1 MAARSD
7 LFVGWLPPVS
17 DGASLFN
24 SPQQL
29 RVIVSVIAC
38 SAVIL
43 VTCSL
48 AFLWL
53 RNAPLSRWKVWKQ
66 LRTSQALLA
75 KKQYAASLE
84 SSTAAASLAFD
95 QIGRDAMPRMSALL
109 LAAAARSL
117 MGEHEAALG
126 ALDDVEEAITRCH
139 GQTSAKLLPCLHARA
154 EVLMASRRAQLA
166 IAALDRVREIQR
178 IQRGDRNMAYATAC
192 YEQASALVRYAN
204 DAPTMVTAQRAALVE
219 RAVEL
224 VLERASNLIWTSALH
239 ASAHHGAL
247 PSPQV
252 LEASA
257 AATASFDAHEGDEL
271 AEALLGQILD
281 AGGGSGGVDETPPNR
296 LARLPAC
303 EPSIR
308 KLRAHLQDHFE
319 HFGGDE
325 RAGGAGDQSSTVDG
339 ASTSEADGE

>member
-17 DGASLFN
+17 NGASLFN
-24 SPQQL
+24 SGPQQL

-109 LAAAARSL
+109 LAAAAHSL

-224 VLERASNLIWTSALH
+224 VLE
-239 ASAHHGAL
+239 
-247 PSPQV
+247 
-252 LEASA
+252 ASA

>member
-17 DGASLFN
+17 NGASLFN
-24 SPQQL
+24 SGPQQL

-109 LAAAARSL
+109 LAAAAHSL

-178 IQRGDRNMAYATAC
+178 GNRSMAYATAC

-224 VLERASNLIWTSALH
+224 
-239 ASAHHGAL
+239 
-247 PSPQV
+247 V

>member
-24 SPQQL
+24 SGPQQL

-109 LAAAARSL
+109 LAAAAQSL

-224 VLERASNLIWTSALH
+224 VLE
-239 ASAHHGAL
+239 
-247 PSPQV
+247 
-252 LEASA
+252 ASA

>member
-24 SPQQL
+24 SGPQQL

-224 VLERASNLIWTSALH
+224 VLE
-239 ASAHHGAL
+239 
-247 PSPQV
+247 
-252 LEASA
+252 ASA

>member
-24 SPQQL
+24 SGPQQL

-75 KKQYAASLE
+75 KKQYAASLA

-109 LAAAARSL
+109 LAAAAQSL

-224 VLERASNLIWTSALH
+224 VLE
-239 ASAHHGAL
+239 
-247 PSPQV
+247 
-252 LEASA
+252 ASA

>member
-109 LAAAARSL
+109 LAAATRSL

-224 VLERASNLIWTSALH
+224 VLE
-239 ASAHHGAL
+239 
-247 PSPQV
+247 
-252 LEASA
+252 ASA

>member
-1 MAARSD
+1 
-7 LFVGWLPPVS
+7 
-17 DGASLFN
+17 
-24 SPQQL
+24 
-29 RVIVSVIAC
+29 VIVSVIAC

-109 LAAAARSL
+109 LAAAAHSL

-224 VLERASNLIWTSALH
+224 VLE
-239 ASAHHGAL
+239 
-247 PSPQV
+247 
-252 LEASA
+252 ASA

>member
-17 DGASLFN
+17 NGASLFN
-24 SPQQL
+24 SGPQQL
-29 RVIVSVIAC
+29 RVIVSAIAC

-224 VLERASNLIWTSALH
+224 VLE
-239 ASAHHGAL
+239 
-247 PSPQV
+247 
-252 LEASA
+252 ASA

>member
-1 MAARSD
+1 MA
-7 LFVGWLPPVS
+7 
-17 DGASLFN
+17 
-24 SPQQL
+24 
-29 RVIVSVIAC
+29 
-38 SAVIL
+38 
-43 VTCSL
+43 
-48 AFLWL
+48 
-53 RNAPLSRWKVWKQ
+53 
-66 LRTSQALLA
+66 
-75 KKQYAASLE
+75 
-84 SSTAAASLAFD
+84 
-95 QIGRDAMPRMSALL
+95 RMSALL
-109 LAAAARSL
+109 LAAAAHSL

-178 IQRGDRNMAYATAC
+178 GNRNMAYATAC
-192 YEQASALVRYAN
+192 YEQASAIVRYAN
-204 DAPTMVTAQRAALVE
+204 DAPTMVTAQRAALLE

-224 VLERASNLIWTSALH
+224 
-239 ASAHHGAL
+239 
-247 PSPQV
+247 V

-281 AGGGSGGVDETPPNR
+281 AGGGSGPNR

-339 ASTSEADGE
+339 ASTSEADVE

>member
-17 DGASLFN
+17 NGASLFN
-24 SPQQL
+24 SGPQQL

-109 LAAAARSL
+109 LAAAAQSL

-224 VLERASNLIWTSALH
+224 VLE
-239 ASAHHGAL
+239 
-247 PSPQV
+247 
-252 LEASA
+252 ASA

>member
-1 MAARSD
+1 
-7 LFVGWLPPVS
+7 
-17 DGASLFN
+17 
-24 SPQQL
+24 
-29 RVIVSVIAC
+29 VIVSVIAC

-109 LAAAARSL
+109 LAAAAQSL

-224 VLERASNLIWTSALH
+224 VLE
-239 ASAHHGAL
+239 
-247 PSPQV
+247 
-252 LEASA
+252 ASA

>member
-1 MAARSD
+1 MAARTD

-224 VLERASNLIWTSALH
+224 VLE
-239 ASAHHGAL
+239 
-247 PSPQV
+247 
-252 LEASA
+252 ASA

>member
-17 DGASLFN
+17 NGASLFN
-24 SPQQL
+24 SGPQQL

-224 VLERASNLIWTSALH
+224 VLE
-239 ASAHHGAL
+239 
-247 PSPQV
+247 
-252 LEASA
+252 ASA

>member
-1 MAARSD
+1 MAARAAD
-7 LFVGWLPPVS
+7 LFLGWLPPVS

-24 SPQQL
+24 SGPQQL

-109 LAAAARSL
+109 LAAAAHSL

-204 DAPTMVTAQRAALVE
+204 DAPTMVTAQRAALLE

-224 VLERASNLIWTSALH
+224 
-239 ASAHHGAL
+239 
-247 PSPQV
+247 V

-281 AGGGSGGVDETPPNR
+281 AGGGSGPNR

>member
-109 LAAAARSL
+109 LAAAAQSL

-224 VLERASNLIWTSALH
+224 VLE
-239 ASAHHGAL
+239 
-247 PSPQV
+247 
-252 LEASA
+252 ASA

>member
-1 MAARSD
+1 MVARSD

-24 SPQQL
+24 SGPQQL

-224 VLERASNLIWTSALH
+224 VLE
-239 ASAHHGAL
+239 
-247 PSPQV
+247 
-252 LEASA
+252 ASA

>member
-1 MAARSD
+1 MVARSD

-24 SPQQL
+24 SGPQQL

-95 QIGRDAMPRMSALL
+95 QIGRDAMPRISALL

-224 VLERASNLIWTSALH
+224 VLD
-239 ASAHHGAL
+239 
-247 PSPQV
+247 
-252 LEASA
+252 ASA

>member
-1 MAARSD
+1 MYAAISVLKRVWKKMSMMD
-7 LFVGWLPPVS
+7 QFLGGLPPVTEE
-17 DGASLFN
+17 ASLFN
-24 SPQQL
+24 CGPQQL
-29 RVIVSVIAC
+29 RVIASVIAC

-43 VTCSL
+43 IALFL

-53 RNAPLSRWKVWKQ
+53 RIAPLSRWKVWKQ
-66 LRTSQALLA
+66 LRSSKALLA

-84 SSTAAASLAFD
+84 SSAAAASLAFD
-95 QIGRDAMPRMSALL
+95 QIGRDAMARMSALL
-109 LAAAARSL
+109 LAAAAHSL

-178 IQRGDRNMAYATAC
+178 GNRNMAYATAC
-192 YEQASALVRYAN
+192 YEQASAIVRYAN
-204 DAPTMVTAQRAALVE
+204 DAPTMVTAQRAALLE

-224 VLERASNLIWTSALH
+224 
-239 ASAHHGAL
+239 
-247 PSPQV
+247 V

-281 AGGGSGGVDETPPNR
+281 AGGGSGPNR

-325 RAGGAGDQSSTVDG
+325 RAGGAGDQSSNVDG

>member
-1 MAARSD
+1 MVARSD

-24 SPQQL
+24 SGPQQL

-109 LAAAARSL
+109 LAAAAQSL

-224 VLERASNLIWTSALH
+224 VLE
-239 ASAHHGAL
+239 
-247 PSPQV
+247 
-252 LEASA
+252 ASA

>member
-7 LFVGWLPPVS
+7 LFLGWLPPVS

-24 SPQQL
+24 SGPQQL

-126 ALDDVEEAITRCH
+126 ALDDVEETITRCH

-224 VLERASNLIWTSALH
+224 VLE
-239 ASAHHGAL
+239 
-247 PSPQV
+247 
-252 LEASA
+252 ASA

-281 AGGGSGGVDETPPNR
+281 AGGGSSGVDETPPNR

>member
-224 VLERASNLIWTSALH
+224 VLD
-239 ASAHHGAL
+239 
-247 PSPQV
+247 
-252 LEASA
+252 ASA

>member
-224 VLERASNLIWTSALH
+224 VLE
-239 ASAHHGAL
+239 
-247 PSPQV
+247 
-252 LEASA
+252 ASA

>member
-7 LFVGWLPPVS
+7 LFLGWLPPVS

-95 QIGRDAMPRMSALL
+95 QIGRDAIPRMSALL

-224 VLERASNLIWTSALH
+224 VLE
-239 ASAHHGAL
+239 
-247 PSPQV
+247 
-252 LEASA
+252 ASA

>member
-17 DGASLFN
+17 NGASLFN
-24 SPQQL
+24 SGPQQL
-29 RVIVSVIAC
+29 RVIVSVVSC

-224 VLERASNLIWTSALH
+224 VLE
-239 ASAHHGAL
+239 
-247 PSPQV
+247 
-252 LEASA
+252 ASA

>member
-109 LAAAARSL
+109 LAAAAHSL

-224 VLERASNLIWTSALH
+224 VLE
-239 ASAHHGAL
+239 
-247 PSPQV
+247 
-252 LEASA
+252 ASA

>member
-24 SPQQL
+24 SGPQQL

-109 LAAAARSL
+109 LAAAAQSL

-126 ALDDVEEAITRCH
+126 ALDDVEEAIKRCH

-224 VLERASNLIWTSALH
+224 
-239 ASAHHGAL
+239 
-247 PSPQV
+247 V

>member
-1 MAARSD
+1 MAARAAD
-7 LFVGWLPPVS
+7 LFLGWLPPVS
-17 DGASLFN
+17 DGASLLN
-24 SPQQL
+24 SGPQQL

-95 QIGRDAMPRMSALL
+95 QIGRDVMPRMSALL
-109 LAAAARSL
+109 LAAAAHSL

-126 ALDDVEEAITRCH
+126 ALDDVEEAITRCL

-224 VLERASNLIWTSALH
+224 VLE
-239 ASAHHGAL
+239 ASA
-247 PSPQV
+247 V
-252 LEASA
+252 
-257 AATASFDAHEGDEL
+257 ATASFDAHEGDEL

>member
-1 MAARSD
+1 
-7 LFVGWLPPVS
+7 
-17 DGASLFN
+17 
-24 SPQQL
+24 
-29 RVIVSVIAC
+29 
-38 SAVIL
+38 
-43 VTCSL
+43 
-48 AFLWL
+48 
-53 RNAPLSRWKVWKQ
+53 
-66 LRTSQALLA
+66 
-75 KKQYAASLE
+75 
-84 SSTAAASLAFD
+84 
-95 QIGRDAMPRMSALL
+95 
-109 LAAAARSL
+109 
-117 MGEHEAALG
+117 
-126 ALDDVEEAITRCH
+126 
-139 GQTSAKLLPCLHARA
+139 
-154 EVLMASRRAQLA
+154 
-166 IAALDRVREIQR
+166 
-178 IQRGDRNMAYATAC
+178 MAYATAC

-224 VLERASNLIWTSALH
+224 
-239 ASAHHGAL
+239 
-247 PSPQV
+247 V

>member
-1 MAARSD
+1 MVARSD

-95 QIGRDAMPRMSALL
+95 QIGRDAMPRISALL

-224 VLERASNLIWTSALH
+224 VLE
-239 ASAHHGAL
+239 
-247 PSPQV
+247 
-252 LEASA
+252 ASA